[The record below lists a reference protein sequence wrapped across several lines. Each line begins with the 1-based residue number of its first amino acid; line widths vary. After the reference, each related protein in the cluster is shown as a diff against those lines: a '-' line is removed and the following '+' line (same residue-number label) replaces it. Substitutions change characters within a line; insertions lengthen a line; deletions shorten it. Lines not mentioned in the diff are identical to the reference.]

1 MRWPGWTMAALFL
14 GYGLG
19 KAVFAAQGKLGF
31 PGGPAVPAE
40 EYERY
45 ARDMMDVATAQWLA
59 ASNGLLGAALF
70 LATVAAAG
78 RRIPRVLMLGAL
90 TLASAGV
97 GAGMVV
103 LIADGLV
110 GFGVGWRWYHG
121 LLGIAVLA
129 LLAAAFLS
137 YVRAT
142 RRGTSPAPRR
152 RWRVRA

>member
-1 MRWPGWTMAALFL
+1 MNGESRRQVRWPGWAMAVLFL

-31 PGGPAVPAE
+31 PGGPVVPAE
-40 EYERY
+40 EYESY
-45 ARDMMDVATAQWLA
+45 ARDMMDVSTAQWLA

-70 LATVAAAG
+70 LATVTGAG

-90 TLASAGV
+90 SLTAVGV

-103 LIADGLV
+103 LIADGFV

-121 LLGIAVLA
+121 LLGTAVLG
-129 LLAAAFLS
+129 LLAAALGS
-137 YVRAT
+137 YIR
-142 RRGTSPAPRR
+142 APRQDAR
-152 RWRVRA
+152 RPG